1 MKSSESKNII
11 ITGGSRGLGLSHALY
26 LSKKGYNLAIVD
38 LSKEA
43 CKVYGE
49 IKNIDEL
56 LNRLSTN
63 GTENRFYECD
73 LTNLIKTQ
81 SVFEEITKDFIS
93 IQGAIFSA
101 GGDIVGNDKS
111 ASGRKSKQN
120 NFQINEKDHDAV
132 FNRNYKTTLNSIKCI
147 AKHFQ
152 KNEYGKIVTTS
163 SISANYGVVKET
175 AYSISKAA
183 VAQLTRSVAAE
194 LRSFG
199 INVNCIAP
207 SGTLTGRFKDSINDR
222 SKEDQKK
229 ILSKSKSILLNP
241 AKPKY
246 ISSVVEFLVSDKS
259 KYISGQTIRIDGG
272 QITSP
277 I

>member
-56 LNRLSTN
+56 LYRLSIN

-163 SISANYGVVKET
+163 SISANYGVVE
-175 AYSISKAA
+175 SISLSKAA
-183 VAQLTRSVAAE
+183 VAQLTEGS
-194 LRSFG
+194 
-199 INVNCIAP
+199 
-207 SGTLTGRFKDSINDR
+207 
-222 SKEDQKK
+222 
-229 ILSKSKSILLNP
+229 LN
-241 AKPKY
+241 
-246 ISSVVEFLVSDKS
+246 
-259 KYISGQTIRIDGG
+259 
-272 QITSP
+272 
-277 I
+277 

>member
-81 SVFEEITKDFIS
+81 SVFEEITRFYFNS
-93 IQGAIFSA
+93 RCYIFSWRRH
-101 GGDIVGNDKS
+101 S
-111 ASGRKSKQN
+111 W
-120 NFQINEKDHDAV
+120 
-132 FNRNYKTTLNSIKCI
+132 
-147 AKHFQ
+147 
-152 KNEYGKIVTTS
+152 
-163 SISANYGVVKET
+163 
-175 AYSISKAA
+175 
-183 VAQLTRSVAAE
+183 
-194 LRSFG
+194 
-199 INVNCIAP
+199 
-207 SGTLTGRFKDSINDR
+207 
-222 SKEDQKK
+222 
-229 ILSKSKSILLNP
+229 
-241 AKPKY
+241 
-246 ISSVVEFLVSDKS
+246 
-259 KYISGQTIRIDGG
+259 
-272 QITSP
+272 
-277 I
+277 

>member
-111 ASGRKSKQN
+111 ASGENQSKIIFKSM
-120 NFQINEKDHDAV
+120 
-132 FNRNYKTTLNSIKCI
+132 
-147 AKHFQ
+147 
-152 KNEYGKIVTTS
+152 
-163 SISANYGVVKET
+163 
-175 AYSISKAA
+175 
-183 VAQLTRSVAAE
+183 
-194 LRSFG
+194 
-199 INVNCIAP
+199 
-207 SGTLTGRFKDSINDR
+207 
-222 SKEDQKK
+222 KK
-229 ILSKSKSILLNP
+229 IMMLFLIEII
-241 AKPKY
+241 KPH
-246 ISSVVEFLVSDKS
+246 
-259 KYISGQTIRIDGG
+259 
-272 QITSP
+272 
-277 I
+277 